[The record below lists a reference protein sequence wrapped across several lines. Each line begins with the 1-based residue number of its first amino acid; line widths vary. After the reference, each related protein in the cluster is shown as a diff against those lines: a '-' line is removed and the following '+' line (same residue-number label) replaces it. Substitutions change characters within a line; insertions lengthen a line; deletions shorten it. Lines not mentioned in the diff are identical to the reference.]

1 MCHCRYTSNLK
12 IRGAP
17 VAERPEQKIQSEI
30 DCLRPAAAG
39 RRGRSHRN
47 LAVNKP
53 LKQVLSRCE
62 WGHDDDSRQVENQLQ
77 KPPERGQQ
85 GLFGDEPQ

>member
-1 MCHCRYTSNLK
+1 M
-12 IRGAP
+12 
-17 VAERPEQKIQSEI
+17 AERPEQEIQSEI

-39 RRGRSHRN
+39 RSGRSHRS

-53 LKQVLSRCE
+53 PKQVLSRCE
-62 WGHDDDSRQVENQLQ
+62 WGHDDDSLQVEYLPQ